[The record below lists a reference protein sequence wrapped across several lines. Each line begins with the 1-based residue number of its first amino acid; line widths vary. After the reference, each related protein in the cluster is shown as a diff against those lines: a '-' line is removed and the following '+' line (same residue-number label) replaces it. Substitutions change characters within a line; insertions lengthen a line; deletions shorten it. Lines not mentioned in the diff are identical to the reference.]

1 MNTRK
6 IATLVALGAVALMA
20 GAGSAGASDPG
31 NTNTTIVSLDGHCDV
46 LTLTVFPWH
55 QAGMSQVCNGTMTGV
70 GAGMEGNVRGF
81 VSPKDLTIG
90 EVYSPGPPGTI
101 YLWTF
106 QYPLQT
112 GGTWSIYS
120 YVGASLNIVDSGT
133 YTVTNADAAPIPHEG
148 SSAIPAARK

>member
-1 MNTRK
+1 MNMRK
-6 IATLVALGAVALMA
+6 IATLVALGAALTT
-20 GAGSAGASDPG
+20 GASNAGTSDQSG
-31 NTNTTIVSLDGHCDV
+31 TNTTIISLDGHCDF
-46 LTLTVFPWH
+46 LTLTVFSWH

-70 GAGMEGNVRGF
+70 GAGMEGKVTGF

-90 EVYSPGPPGTI
+90 ELYSPGPPGTV

-120 YVGASLNIVDSGT
+120 YVGADLNFV
-133 YTVTNADAAPIPHEG
+133 
-148 SSAIPAARK
+148 